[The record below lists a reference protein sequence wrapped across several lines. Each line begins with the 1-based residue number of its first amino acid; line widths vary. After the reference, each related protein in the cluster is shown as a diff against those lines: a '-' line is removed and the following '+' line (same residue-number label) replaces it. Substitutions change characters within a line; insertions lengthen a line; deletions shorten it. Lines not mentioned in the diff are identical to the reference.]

1 VLILVSGE
9 SFWQAT
15 VGLLLLAQTAPRCN
29 SKATQMLPKV
39 YLDEG
44 EFPGRR
50 SCAGETAPRFALV
63 QMTLE
68 EPHVLSI
75 EMIKSWSEFDTSE
88 TELENSRINT
98 QQSGKLQYSSIKT
111 AWADP

>member
-1 VLILVSGE
+1 MRILISGE

-44 EFPGRR
+44 EFPGVKDARGRDRAPFRPR
-50 SCAGETAPRFALV
+50 SDDARGATRF
-63 QMTLE
+63 
-68 EPHVLSI
+68 S
-75 EMIKSWSEFDTSE
+75 
-88 TELENSRINT
+88 
-98 QQSGKLQYSSIKT
+98 
-111 AWADP
+111 